1 MPNKSLKVCNTCGG
15 VGKVLND
22 GIWIKCTENDCNDG
36 FIDINK
42 ILSQPDIPKTKKIE
56 NGRTYLNDIE
66 LFDSV
71 L

>member
-1 MPNKSLKVCNTCGG
+1 MTNKSLKVCNTCGG

-66 LFDSV
+66 LFDSI

>member
-1 MPNKSLKVCNTCGG
+1 MCNICGG

-22 GIWIKCTENDCNDG
+22 GIWIKCTEDSCNDG

-42 ILSQPDIPKTKKIE
+42 ILSQPDVPKTTKIE

-66 LFDSV
+66 LFDSI

>member
-1 MPNKSLKVCNTCGG
+1 MPNKSLKMCNTCGG

-22 GIWIKCTENDCNDG
+22 GIWMECIENDCNDG

-42 ILSQPDIPKTKKIE
+42 ILSQPDIPKTTKIE

>member
-1 MPNKSLKVCNTCGG
+1 MCNTCGG

-66 LFDSV
+66 LFDSI

>member
-1 MPNKSLKVCNTCGG
+1 MCNTCGG
-15 VGKVLND
+15 VGKILND
-22 GIWIKCTENDCNDG
+22 GVWIKCTEDSCDEG

-56 NGRTYLNDIE
+56 NGRTYLNNIE
-66 LFDSV
+66 LFDSI

>member
-66 LFDSV
+66 LFDSI

>member
-1 MPNKSLKVCNTCGG
+1 MPNKSLKMCNTCGG

-22 GIWIKCTENDCNDG
+22 GVWIKCTEDDCNDG

>member
-22 GIWIKCTENDCNDG
+22 GIWIKCTEKDCNDG

-66 LFDSV
+66 LFDSI

>member
-22 GIWIKCTENDCNDG
+22 GIWVKCTEEDCNDG

-66 LFDSV
+66 LFDSIS
-71 L
+71 

>member
-22 GIWIKCTENDCNDG
+22 GILIKCTEDSCNDG

-42 ILSQPDIPKTKKIE
+42 ILSQPDVPKTTKIE
-56 NGRTYLNDIE
+56 NERTYLNDIE
-66 LFDSV
+66 LFDSI

>member
-22 GIWIKCTENDCNDG
+22 GIWVKCTENDCNDG

-66 LFDSV
+66 LFDSI

>member
-22 GIWIKCTENDCNDG
+22 GIWVKCIENDCNDG

-66 LFDSV
+66 LFDSI

>member
-1 MPNKSLKVCNTCGG
+1 MPNKSLKMCNICGG

-22 GIWIKCTENDCNDG
+22 GIWIKCTEDSCNDG

-66 LFDSV
+66 LFDSI

>member
-1 MPNKSLKVCNTCGG
+1 MLNESVKICKTCGG

-22 GIWIKCTENDCNDG
+22 GIWVKCNEDGCVDG
-36 FIDINK
+36 FIDLNK
-42 ILSQPDIPKTKKIE
+42 ILSKPDVPKTTQIKNE
-56 NGRTYLNDIE
+56 TYSNDIE